1 MGTTI
6 GLLQTAAAVAST
18 TGTTGTTGTAESLT
32 FADIIKKSVINNFVS
47 DISISK
53 ILLTLGVA
61 FLIGFFIYT
70 LYKRIF
76 SGVLYSKSF
85 NVSLIGMTMITA
97 IVIIAINSNLVLSLG
112 MVGALSI
119 VRFRTPIKD
128 PTDLIFLFWA
138 AAAGI
143 VTGAGFYTL
152 GVISSVIVGLV
163 LFFFIKRTSLE
174 TPYLLVVQCE
184 GDEAEQAIYRHIGE
198 WVKRYNVKQKTVT
211 AGNIE
216 MTLEVRLGDKEGSF
230 VNKLSALGG
239 VKNAVLISYSGD
251 YVS

>member
-1 MGTTI
+1 ME
-6 GLLQTAAAVAST
+6 LLTLAAAAATTPATTATTTTEASN
-18 TGTTGTTGTAESLT
+18 S
-32 FADIIKKSVINNFVS
+32 FADLLKNSVINNFSS
-47 DISISK
+47 DIALSK
-53 ILLTLGVA
+53 ILITLGVA
-61 FLIGFFIYT
+61 FVIGFFIYL

-97 IVIIAINSNLVLSLG
+97 LVIIAINSNLVLSLG

-138 AAAGI
+138 AVAGI
-143 VTGAGFYTL
+143 VSGAGFYTL
-152 GVISSVIVGLV
+152 AVIGSIVVGLI
-163 LFFFIKRTSLE
+163 LFFFVKGGSVE
-174 TPYLLVVQCE
+174 SPYLLVVNCD
-184 GDEAEQAIYRHIGE
+184 GDAAEQSIHKHIGSF
-198 WVKRYNVKQKTVT
+198 VKRYNVKQKTVT

-216 MTLEVRLGDKEGSF
+216 ITLEVRLRDESGRF
-230 VNKLSALGG
+230 VNQLSELAG
-239 VKNAVLISYSGD
+239 VRNAVLISYSGD

>member
-1 MGTTI
+1 MNTT
-6 GLLQTAAAVAST
+6 TTNEST
-18 TGTTGTTGTAESLT
+18 NFS
-32 FADIIKKSVINNFVS
+32 DIIKKSVMENFVS

-53 ILLTLGVA
+53 ILITLGIA
-61 FLIGFFIYT
+61 FVIALFIYL
-70 LYKRIF
+70 LYKRVF

-97 IVIIAINSNLVLSLG
+97 TVIIAINSNLVLSLG

-152 GVISSVIVGLV
+152 AVLSSVIIGLI
-163 LFFFIKRTSLE
+163 LFFFIKKATVD
-174 TPYLLVVQCE
+174 TPYLLVINC
-184 GDEAEQAIYRHIGE
+184 DNDSSEQEIHKTITSV
-198 WVKRYNVKQKTVT
+198 VKRYNVKQKTVSP
-211 AGNIE
+211 GNIE
-216 MTLEVRLGDKEGSF
+216 LTLEVRLQDEEGRF
-230 VNKLSALGG
+230 VNQISEMHG
-239 VKNAVLISYSGD
+239 VKNAVLISYNGD

>member
-1 MGTTI
+1 MNTNN
-6 GLLQTAAAVAST
+6 QST
-18 TGTTGTTGTAESLT
+18 NFS
-32 FADIIKKSVINNFVS
+32 DIIKNSIMDNFTS

-53 ILLTLGVA
+53 ILITLGISFIIGLFI
-61 FLIGFFIYT
+61 FL
-70 LYKRIF
+70 LYKRVF

-85 NVSLIGMTMITA
+85 NVSLIGMTMVTA
-97 IVIIAINSNLVLSLG
+97 MIIIAVNSNLVLSLG

-152 GVISSVIVGLV
+152 AAIGSVVVGLV
-163 LFFFIKRTSLE
+163 MFLFIKNTSAE
-174 TPYLLVVQCE
+174 TPYLLVVNCE
-184 GDEAEQAIYRHIGE
+184 TDESEGLIHSQMRSI
-198 WVKRYNVKQKTVT
+198 VKRYNVKQKTVSP
-211 AGNIE
+211 GNIE
-216 MTLEVRLGDKEGSF
+216 MTLEVRLRDGEGKL
-230 VNKLSALGG
+230 VNQISELGG
-239 VKNAVLISYSGD
+239 VKNAVLISYNGD

>member
-1 MGTTI
+1 METTPTT
-6 GLLQTAAAVAST
+6 TAAED
-18 TGTTGTTGTAESLT
+18 TAT
-32 FADIIKKSVINNFVS
+32 NFTDILKDSVIGNFSS

-53 ILLTLGVA
+53 ILITFAVA
-61 FLIGFFIYT
+61 FVVGLFIYT

-85 NVSLIGMTMITA
+85 NISLIGMTMVTA
-97 IVIIAINSNLVLSLG
+97 MVIIAINSNLVLSLG

-128 PTDLIFLFWA
+128 PTDLIFLFWS

-143 VTGAGFYTL
+143 VAGAGFYTL
-152 GVISSVIVGLV
+152 AVIGSVIVGLIM
-163 LFFFIKRTSLE
+163 FFFVKGGSVE
-174 TPYLLVVQCE
+174 TPYLLVVNCDSDASE
-184 GDEAEQAIYRHIGE
+184 KAVHNHMGAL
-198 WVKRYNVKQKTVT
+198 VKRYNVKQKTVT
-211 AGNIE
+211 NGNIE
-216 MTLEVRLGDKEGSF
+216 VTLEVRLKDQEGKF
-230 VNKLSALGG
+230 VNELSGIAG

>member
-1 MGTTI
+1 METTT
-6 GLLQTAAAVAST
+6 TAAAT
-18 TGTTGTTGTAESLT
+18 TETTSS
-32 FADIIKKSVINNFVS
+32 FADLLKNSVLDNFTS
-47 DISISK
+47 SISISK
-53 ILLTLGVA
+53 ILVTLGVA
-61 FLIGFFIYT
+61 FLLGFFIYL

-97 IVIIAINSNLVLSLG
+97 MVIIAINSNLVLSLG

-138 AAAGI
+138 AVAGI

-152 GVISSVIVGLV
+152 AVIGSIVVGLI
-163 LFFFIKRTSLE
+163 LFFFVKGGSVE
-174 TPYLLVVQCE
+174 TPYLLVVNC
-184 GDEAEQAIYRHIGE
+184 DSDATEQLVHKQIGTL
-198 WVKRYNVKQKTVT
+198 VKRYNVKQKTVT
-211 AGNIE
+211 QGNIE
-216 MTLEVRLGDKEGSF
+216 MTLEIRLRDETGRF
-230 VNKLSALGG
+230 VNQLTELAG
-239 VKNAVLISYSGD
+239 VRNAVLISYSGD